1 VVERGPVPGGG
12 TAGTLPSPLNF
23 PYFEY
28 VVEAGDRISWLID
41 EVAGATPTVNMFAAI
56 DPA

>member
-1 VVERGPVPGGG
+1 MP
-12 TAGTLPSPLNF
+12 APLNF

-41 EVAGATPTVNMFAAI
+41 ETAGATPTVNMFAAI